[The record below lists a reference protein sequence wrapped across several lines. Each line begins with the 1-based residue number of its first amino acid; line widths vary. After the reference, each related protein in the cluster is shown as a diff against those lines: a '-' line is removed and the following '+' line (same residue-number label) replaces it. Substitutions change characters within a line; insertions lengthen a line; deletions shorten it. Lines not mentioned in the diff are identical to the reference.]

1 MGARTSVRDLGG
13 YLKEEVVGHIAGLGH
28 GAGGQ
33 KVPAKVVD
41 KEKGKGADGKAGEAV
56 EGELELEATSRADR
70 ATAGSGAT
78 DGGSW
83 SIDSVNSCGRM
94 RAGAAG
100 SEQGSRR
107 NDEIWVM

>member
-1 MGARTSVRDLGG
+1 MGARTSIRNLGG
-13 YLKEEVVGHIAGLGH
+13 YLEEEVVGHIAGLGH

-33 KVPAKVVD
+33 EVPAKLVD
-41 KEKGKGADGKAGEAV
+41 REKGKGADSKAGEAV

-83 SIDSVNSCGRM
+83 SIDSVNRV
-94 RAGAAG
+94 RANAC
-100 SEQGSRR
+100 RR
-107 NDEIWVM
+107 GGLRRRPRTQL